1 MILKEILAKLDEISK
16 AGKRAALCIVTRTSG
31 STPRKA
37 GSKMLVIE
45 DGQIVGTI
53 GGGSIEKRVIEEALL
68 LCKKSQPEI
77 LSFNLEDD
85 LAMQCGGTMEVY
97 VEPVVP
103 QSGLVIFGAGHVGSA
118 LGKYASDFGFRVIF
132 VDERS
137 EFAEKMQQLGFEVIN
152 GDFAA
157 EAKKFE
163 SDSNTYFVVVTPKH
177 AYDQEVTSIL
187 AKKEFAYLGM
197 IGSKRKVAEAK
208 RFYLDNKILTQ
219 AEIEKI
225 DMPIGVPFNAQ
236 TPEEIAISILAKLI
250 DVKNT
255 MSGS

>member
-1 MILKEILAKLDEISK
+1 MTKEILAKVDEISK
-16 AGKRAALCIVTRTSG
+16 AGKRAALCIVTATSG

-45 DGQIVGTI
+45 DGQIFGTI
-53 GGGSIEKRVIEEALL
+53 GGGSIEKKVIEEALNI
-68 LCKKSQPEI
+68 CRKNQPVK
-77 LSFNLEDD
+77 LNFDLEDD
-85 LAMQCGGTMEVY
+85 LAMHCGGNMEVY
-97 VEPVVP
+97 VEPLIP
-103 QSGLVIFGAGHVGSA
+103 QSRLVIFGAGHVGSA
-118 LGKYASDFGFRVIF
+118 LGRYATDFGFRVMF
-132 VDERS
+132 VDERD
-137 EFAEKMQQLGFEVIN
+137 EFAEKMLQSGFEAIH
-152 GDFAA
+152 GDFAE
-157 EAKKFE
+157 EAQSLQ
-163 SDSNTYFVVVTPKH
+163 SDSNTYLVVVTPKH

-208 RFYLDNKILTQ
+208 RFYLENKIL
-219 AEIEKI
+219 APEEIDRI

-255 MSGS
+255 ISES